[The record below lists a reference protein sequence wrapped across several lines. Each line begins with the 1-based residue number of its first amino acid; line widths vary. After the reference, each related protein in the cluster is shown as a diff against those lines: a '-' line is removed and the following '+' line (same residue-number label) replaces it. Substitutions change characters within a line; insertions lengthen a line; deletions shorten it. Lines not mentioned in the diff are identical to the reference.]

1 MKFTIA
7 KEERVSYFFPN
18 MDAVKAVMEKFG
30 FNYILTNEYGMALYF
45 SYDGKIP
52 VTCPECGEPIGVTDD
67 EDDLQEFLNGIYHYD
82 CGDICYDCDEW
93 TPNSYLTNVGNS
105 TFICDD
111 CLSDN
116 WEMCHECEEYY
127 RREDMYEGDNGEW
140 YCECCADDYYTCD
153 NCGRLLVECDL
164 VDEHGNHYCREC
176 RNDGYGN
183 WEPKAISY
191 YHNGRDSIFIS
202 TGSTHT
208 SPYQGNSY
216 IGIELEFEYL
226 DTMLAVEALPKQFK
240 AEEDGSVRCGYELIS
255 DAMTFNYWKQAID
268 LDELIADINRYG
280 GCAGTSAGI
289 HLNISTHNMGTAQK
303 AEIIRFVYENWDSL
317 IKFGRRPFLEGNYYK
332 CPPKYDDDDFLVR
345 KCAYHCCG
353 TNTSHRNRMELRF
366 FNSSIDADHI
376 WAILEFGHCIM
387 EIVKAC
393 EALSWDSIIEYAK
406 KDGDC
411 EHLIAEYENNFE
423 SEERNEI
430 IANC

>member
-1 MKFTIA
+1 MEQFTIA
-7 KEERVSYFFPN
+7 KKERISVFFPDT
-18 MDAVKAVMEKFG
+18 DAVESVMNNFG
-30 FNYILTNEYGMALYF
+30 FGYILTDSTGTNLYF
-45 SYDGKIP
+45 SYNGETP
-52 VTCPECGEPIGVTDD
+52 AVCPECGEYICVTDD
-67 EDDLQEFLNGIYHYD
+67 EGDLQEFNDVAYHYD
-82 CGDICYDCDEW
+82 CGEECSDCDEW
-93 TPNSYLTNVGNS
+93 YPNTYITNVGNS

-116 WEMCHECEEYY
+116 WEMCHECEEYF
-127 RREDMYEGDNGEW
+127 RREDMYEGDDGNY
-140 YCECCADDYYTCD
+140 YCDCCADGYYTCD
-153 NCGRLLVECDL
+153 NCGVLLVNSDN
-164 VDEHGNHYCREC
+164 VDNDGDHYCRACCE
-176 RNDGYGN
+176 DGCGN
-183 WEPKAISY
+183 WGSEAIAD
-191 YHNGRDSIFIS
+191 YHGGRDSIFIS
-202 TGSTHT
+202 TGSTHN

-216 IGIELEFEYL
+216 IGIEMEFEYL
-226 DTMLAVEALPKQFK
+226 ETALAEALPKQFK

-268 LDELIADINRYG
+268 LDELIEAVNLYG

-289 HLNISTHNMGTAQK
+289 HLNISTHNMSVEQR

-317 IKFGRRPFLEGNYYK
+317 IKFGRRPLLEGNYYK
-332 CPPKYDDDDFLVR
+332 CPPECDDNISLLR

-353 TNTSHRNRMELRF
+353 TNTSHRGRMELRF

-393 EALSWDSIIEYAK
+393 EALTWDSIIEYAE

-411 EHLIAEYENNFE
+411 EHLINEYRNNFE

-430 IANC
+430 IANF